1 MAGHNWRVDLKQL
14 EYFVQVA
21 QTGSFSRAADEL
33 GIGQP
38 ALSRQVRALEV
49 DLRQTLLTR
58 TGRGVALTEPG
69 RQLLERGR
77 EMLQLAQATRQELG
91 ALRGEP
97 VGQIAVG
104 LPPSL
109 ARRLTVP
116 LIEQFQAE
124 MPRARIGVV
133 EAFSAHICEW
143 LNASKVDLGLV
154 YNPEAQSG
162 LEIAPVLVESLCLVG
177 PPGSD
182 PRETVELSELARLP
196 LVMPQS
202 VHSFRRLLESR
213 AAMAGVKLQVA
224 HEVSSVPTIL
234 EMVRRGHGYAALMES
249 AMQANPESEG
259 LTRATIVEPC
269 IDSTL
274 CIAWGAQRRRDA
286 LHLRTSALLSQLVRG
301 EGLAPD

>member
-1 MAGHNWRVDLKQL
+1 MGGHNRAVDLKQI

-58 TGRGVALTEPG
+58 TGRGVSLTEPG

-109 ARRLTVP
+109 ARRFTVP
-116 LIEQFQAE
+116 LIEQFEAE

-133 EAFSAHICEW
+133 EAFTTHICEW
-143 LNASKVDLGLV
+143 LNASRVDLGLV
-154 YNPEAQSG
+154 YNPEPQSG
-162 LEIAPVLVESLCLVG
+162 LEFVPVLMESLCLLG
-177 PPGSD
+177 PPGSVHRD
-182 PRETVELSELARLP
+182 TVRLAELARLP

-202 VHSFRRLLESR
+202 GHSFRRLLESR

-224 HEVSSVPTIL
+224 REVSSVPTIL

-249 AMQANPESEG
+249 ATLANPESKG

-274 CIAWGAQRRRDA
+274 CLAWSAQRRRDV
-286 LHLRTSALLSQLVRG
+286 LHLRTSSLLTQLVRG
-301 EGLAPD
+301 EAPASE